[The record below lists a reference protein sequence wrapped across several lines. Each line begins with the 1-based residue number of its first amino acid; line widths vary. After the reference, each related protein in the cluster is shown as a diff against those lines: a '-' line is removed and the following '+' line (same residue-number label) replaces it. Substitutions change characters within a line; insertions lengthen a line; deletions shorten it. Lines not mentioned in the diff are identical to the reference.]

1 MARRRFN
8 EESWFNWEQPAAPL
22 FLDLTF
28 EACADEFRR
37 IFGFPFFTSVLF
49 YRDEGEA
56 TKTTVASWLLRY
68 EEGVAVGRL
77 LVDRLMLPSF
87 AAEFEVRW
95 ERACSEL
102 LDLARLMRSKPG
114 DELKRVASFSAAF
127 LRYYALGSITE
138 PVQWYCEEEI
148 RRWFRSP
155 AGADLSAKLGVEVDE
170 AAAALYTMSGEPYA
184 FTIERSL
191 LKLAIDASG
200 PGVEDAAFAA
210 HADRYHWKTNN
221 YARVHDVTAANVRVE
236 VEGLARSGPSD
247 RLTKLEEQRREALER
262 RARVLGQVPQR
273 IRRLSM
279 LADEFGSGLA
289 DARKAVMNESLSGLA
304 ASVAR
309 LADLWEVPMSDVSMI
324 GPNELKDFAEDRASL
339 GAVATARRLAYVQTL
354 APSPLDDAE
363 MAAALSSPEDS
374 AFIVPRQE
382 AVGTVEG
389 EDAIEL
395 LEELDVH
402 MALFEADDA
411 PTGVRGEPVI
421 VAGLDLPSISGR
433 ARVIVDPVSQLDEF
447 RDGEILLASST
458 TPDYVPLMRRA
469 AAIVTNMGGMLQHAA
484 HFAREERK
492 PCIVGTGF
500 ATSAFAT
507 GDHLTIDLITGR
519 VAHSQEEGS
528 R

>member
-8 EESWFNWEQPAAPL
+8 EESWFNWEQPAVPL

-56 TKTTVASWLLRY
+56 AKTTVASWLLRY
-68 EEGVAVGRL
+68 DEGVAVGRL

-95 ERACSEL
+95 EHACSEL
-102 LDLARLMRSKPG
+102 LGLVRLMRSEPG
-114 DELKRVASFSAAF
+114 DELERIASFSGAF

-155 AGADLSAKLGVEVDE
+155 AGADLSAKLGFEADE

-191 LKLAIDASG
+191 LKLAIGALG
-200 PGVEDAAFAA
+200 QEVEDAAVAA
-210 HADRYHWKTNN
+210 HAERYHWKANN
-221 YARVHDVTAANVRVE
+221 YARVHDVTAASVRAE
-236 VEGLARSGPSD
+236 VEELARSGPSD
-247 RLTKLEEQRREALER
+247 RLTKLEEQRRDALAR
-262 RARVLGQVPQR
+262 RAMVLGEVPLR

-304 ASVAR
+304 ASVSRVAEH
-309 LADLWEVPMSDVSMI
+309 WEIPMSDVLMI
-324 GPNELKDFAEDRASL
+324 GPNELEEFAEDRTSL
-339 GAVATARRLAYVQTL
+339 GGVATARRLAYVQTL

-363 MAAALSSPEDS
+363 MAAALSSPTDS
-374 AFIVPRQE
+374 SFVIPRQE
-382 AVGTVEG
+382 AVGTADG
-389 EDAIEL
+389 KGAIEL
-395 LEELDVH
+395 LEELDLH

-411 PTGVRGEPVI
+411 QTGVRGEPVI
-421 VAGLDLPSISGR
+421 VAGLDVPSISGP
-433 ARVIVDPVSQLDEF
+433 ARVIVDPISQLDEF

-492 PCIVGTGF
+492 PCVVGTGF

-507 GDHLTIDLITGR
+507 GDRVTIDLVTGR
-519 VAHSQEEGS
+519 VALSQEEES

>member
-8 EESWFNWEQPAAPL
+8 EEIWFNWEQPAAPM

-37 IFGFPFFTSVLF
+37 IFGFPFFTSVLY

-56 TKTTVASWLLRY
+56 TKSTAASWLLRY
-68 EEGVAVGRL
+68 DEGVAVGRL
-77 LVDRLMLPSF
+77 LVDRLLLPSF
-87 AAEFEVRW
+87 AAEFEVNWART
-95 ERACSEL
+95 CSEL
-102 LDLARLMRSKPG
+102 LDLARIMRTEPG
-114 DELKRVASFSAAF
+114 DELTRVATFREAF

-138 PVQWYCEEEI
+138 PVQWYCEQEI
-148 RRWFRSP
+148 RRWFQSP
-155 AGADLSAKLGVEVDE
+155 AGVDLSAKLGLGADE

-184 FTIERSL
+184 FAIERSL
-191 LKLAIDASG
+191 LKLAIDALDQ
-200 PGVEDAAFAA
+200 GVDDDALAA
-210 HADRYHWKTNN
+210 HANRYHWKTNN
-221 YARVHDVTAANVRVE
+221 YARVHNVTAASVRVD
-236 VEGLARSGPSD
+236 VEALATSRPGD
-247 RLTKLEEQRREALER
+247 RLAKLEGQRREVLEL
-262 RARVLGQVPQR
+262 RARVLGEVPQR

-304 ASVAR
+304 GSISR
-309 LADLWEVPMSDVSMI
+309 LAERWAITMSDLMMI
-324 GPNELKDFAEDRASL
+324 GPGELADFADDRTSL
-339 GAVATARRLAYVQTL
+339 GAVAARRRLAYVQML

-363 MAAALSSPEDS
+363 MAAALSTRTESS
-374 AFIVPRQE
+374 FIVPRQE
-382 AVGTVEG
+382 AVSTAEG

-402 MALFEADDA
+402 MALFETDNAA
-411 PTGVRGEPVI
+411 AVVRGEPVVI
-421 VAGLDLPSISGR
+421 SGLDGALISGR
-433 ARVIVDPVSQLDEF
+433 ARVIVDPVSQLGEF

-492 PCIVGTGF
+492 PCVVGTGF

-507 GDHLTIDLITGR
+507 GDHLTIDLTTGR
-519 VAHSQEEGS
+519 VALSREEAG
-528 R
+528 